1 MSRTQI
7 PGPAPVRRTNLTQ
20 LILDQ
25 LRDYVLTHGLLEE
38 DRLPPER
45 ELAER
50 LDVSRPS
57 LRNALDWLA
66 QRGALRRVQGG
77 GTFLQASFL
86 TVLAEAEV
94 AGQQDSATS
103 TQVAEARGYLE
114 PLLTQLASSRARAEE
129 FEKLAADLARA
140 RDRLEDAEYW
150 RQHDLAFHARVAR
163 LSGNAVL
170 AETLV
175 VALRQAAAG
184 NSPPLKLDTQKCH
197 EQHAGILAALS
208 RRDGEAAARL
218 MHEHLQCCHK
228 VGKSPSFRVS
238 A

>member
-1 MSRTQI
+1 
-7 PGPAPVRRTNLTQ
+7 

-45 ELAER
+45 ELAAQ

-94 AGQQDSATS
+94 AGQSEEGAACN
-103 TQVAEARGYLE
+103 QVSEARAFLE
-114 PLLTQLASSRARAEE
+114 PLLTQLAA
-129 FEKLAADLARA
+129 ARA
-140 RDRLEDAEYW
+140 RPEEIESLAAETSRAGQRLEDFEFW
-150 RQHDLAFHARVAR
+150 RQHDLAFHARLAKM
-163 LSGNAVL
+163 SGNSVL

-175 VALRQAAAG
+175 AALRQASAG
-184 NSPPLKLDTQKCH
+184 NSPTKLDPPKCH
-197 EQHAGILAALS
+197 EQHAAIVAALS
-208 RRDGEAAARL
+208 RHDGEAAARL
-218 MHEHLQCCHK
+218 MRDHLENCHA
-228 VGKSPSFRVS
+228 VGKSPPFRVS